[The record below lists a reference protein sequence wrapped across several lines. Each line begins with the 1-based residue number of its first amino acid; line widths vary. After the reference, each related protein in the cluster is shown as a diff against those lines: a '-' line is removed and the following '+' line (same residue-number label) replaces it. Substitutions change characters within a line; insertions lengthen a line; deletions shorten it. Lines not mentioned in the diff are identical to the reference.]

1 MALFLRPLD
10 AACAGAGAGAT
21 FLLEPQYPVSG
32 ASLESHLRFCQH
44 IAGSAGRELDALG
57 ALGLDGTIPNS
68 MPDPDALGLG
78 VVPTSPSCKQRR
90 PYND

>member
-21 FLLEPQYPVSG
+21 FLL
-32 ASLESHLRFCQH
+32 
-44 IAGSAGRELDALG
+44 ELDALG

-78 VVPTSPSCKQRR
+78 VVPTSPSCSEKFRKDSR
-90 PYND
+90 IRDPPEANEL